1 MPTLGSSEA
10 SHYGADSA
18 PRCPAR
24 IGIAHVS
31 VAPPRDPHPPL
42 LLDAEGSW
50 NSLSGVRRMSLD
62 HGDSSSEASYGMRA
76 NSAGIG
82 VASVFDFQIVARTIA
97 IVAPRSGVLV
107 SQVSHH
113 ISIQGSNAQLGLIA
127 LLAVANQP
135 RTATAGSLGTPNL

>member
-1 MPTLGSSEA
+1 
-10 SHYGADSA
+10 
-18 PRCPAR
+18 
-24 IGIAHVS
+24 
-31 VAPPRDPHPPL
+31 
-42 LLDAEGSW
+42 
-50 NSLSGVRRMSLD
+50 MSLD